1 MVIYE
6 SRKKELANALGENG
20 CVKTDTWMKGIV
32 SDING
37 ELRLYPD
44 DMKFLRSDAGSYCVP
59 GEDETEEEEKSG
71 VMISTTGVLKADVT
85 LNGVIIGKTD
95 TTIEMEPG
103 EYIVTLIASGYDA
116 LDVSFMVYKN
126 KITAKSATM
135 KKTVVEEDEE
145 ETEETG
151 EVEIA
156 QPVGAVIRPTMNVKG
171 TTLSE
176 ISKGDNAFGFEFT
189 NVGDTTWWG
198 RVGVRI
204 YGTNDTILFETYGSE
219 ARQNIKKGETK
230 YLWAYV
236 TINELNG
243 TPTKI
248 SALLT
253 T

>member
-6 SRKKELANALGENG
+6 SRKKELANALGESG
-20 CVKTDTWMKGIV
+20 CVKTDSWMKGIV
-32 SDING
+32 NDING

-44 DMKFLRSDAGSYCVP
+44 DMKFLREEAGSYCLPSEEEV
-59 GEDETEEEEKSG
+59 EEEEKSG
-71 VMISTTGVLKADVT
+71 VMISTTGVLKANVV
-85 LNGVIIGKTD
+85 LNAVIIGKTD

-103 EYIVTLIASGYDA
+103 EYIVTLVASGYDP
-116 LDVSFMVYKN
+116 LDVSFIVYDGRV
-126 KITAKSATM
+126 TAKSATM
-135 KKTVVEEDEE
+135 KKTVIEEGDEDID
-145 ETEETG
+145 ETG

-156 QPVGAVIRPTMNVKG
+156 QPTGAVIRPTMNVKG

-204 YGTNDTILFETYGSE
+204 YDKNDAVLFETRGSE

-236 TINELNG
+236 TIADLSG
-243 TPTKI
+243 IPTKI